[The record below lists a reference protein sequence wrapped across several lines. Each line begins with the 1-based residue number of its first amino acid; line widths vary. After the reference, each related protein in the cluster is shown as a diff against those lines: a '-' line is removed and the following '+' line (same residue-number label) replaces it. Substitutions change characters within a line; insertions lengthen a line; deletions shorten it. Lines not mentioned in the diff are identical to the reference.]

1 MIIAYDEPGILYD
14 DPRVTYDGVFTD
26 ASVWPAESTVSL
38 GVQYGP
44 NGVDFT
50 GSAIAGNGAQI
61 IAYRSDV
68 QVSTPTLRITSRP
81 KRQVQPQQEREPAVI
96 RARAGRKNAYATSSV
111 SGISV
116 VTQPDSLNVTS
127 SAGRL
132 DALTSTDAIYV
143 TTTTATTSV

>member
-1 MIIAYDEPGILYD
+1 MIITYDEPGILYD

-68 QVSTPTLRITSRP
+68 QITTPALRIMQRP
-81 KRQVQPQQEREPAVI
+81 KRETTRQKEQEQKTRRSSSESKYV
-96 RARAGRKNAYATSSV
+96 YAT
-111 SGISV
+111 
-116 VTQPDSLNVTS
+116 TS
-127 SAGRL
+127 KQRVEL
-132 DALTSTDAIYV
+132 FTERNEVFV
-143 TTTTATTSV
+143 TTTTESISV

>member
-1 MIIAYDEPGILYD
+1 MIITYDEPGILYD

-26 ASVWPAESTVSL
+26 ASVWPDEGDVRQ

-68 QVSTPTLRITSRP
+68 LVSTPTTRIALRQLLRDMFQAPESM
-81 KRQVQPQQEREPAVI
+81 QLREKPRSKKYV
-96 RARAGRKNAYATSSV
+96 YATTCV
-111 SGISV
+111 KHAEV
-116 VTQPDSLNVTS
+116 F
-127 SAGRL
+127 
-132 DALTSTDAIYV
+132 TSTDEIYV
-143 TTTTATTSV
+143 TTITESISV